1 MNPDADCGTVL
12 LRVYEYLDGEM
23 TDEDCVAVRAHLD
36 DCAPCLSEFER
47 DQALKA
53 LVRRSCGC
61 EPAPAQLRMQILATI
76 TRVSV
81 TTVSIE
87 GPVGRS

>member
-1 MNPDADCGTVL
+1 MSRSDVDCSQVL
-12 LRVYEYLDGEM
+12 MHVYEYLDGEM
-23 TDEDCVAVRAHLD
+23 TREDCAGMRAHLAE
-36 DCAPCLSEFER
+36 CAPCMSEFEL

-61 EPAPAQLRMQILATI
+61 EAAPAQLRMQIMATI

-81 TTVSIE
+81 TTVSLDLD
-87 GPVGRS
+87 

>member
-1 MNPDADCGTVL
+1 MSLQEADCSQVL
-12 LRVYEYLDGEM
+12 MRVYEYLDGEM
-23 TDEDCVAVRAHLD
+23 TSEDGARIRAHLE
-36 DCAPCLSEFER
+36 DCGPCMTEFER

-61 EPAPAQLRMQILATI
+61 EPAPAQLRLQIMATI

-81 TTVSIE
+81 TTTYI
-87 GPVGRS
+87 PVD